1 MPHRPLLLITLFS
14 LIHLT
19 GSGWAQAASSHDLEN
34 TTFSGE
40 DKEIHYKETLKLKSV
55 SGDTI
60 LFDLN
65 TEADYADLGE
75 VCEGEIE
82 NEKAKLVN
90 DRIVFEGQ
98 EGCRLQMQLSK
109 DHERIS
115 ITDNNCNYYHGA
127 NCDFGG
133 KNLKRKRAP

>member
-1 MPHRPLLLITLFS
+1 MLNRTPILIAVFS
-14 LIHLT
+14 LVQLT
-19 GSGWAQAASSHDLEN
+19 GSGSALAASAHDLEN

-60 LFDLN
+60 VFDLN

-82 NEKAKLVN
+82 NEKGKLVS
-90 DRIVFEGQ
+90 DRIIFEGQ

>member
-1 MPHRPLLLITLFS
+1 MPYRSLIITLFT

-19 GSGWAQAASSHDLEN
+19 GSGWAQAASPHDLEN

-98 EGCRLQMQLSK
+98 EGCQLQMQLSK